1 MPAERLAVA
10 PGVWVDARRAAWLE
24 PERTLVVADTHL
36 GYAWVQRRR
45 GHLLPLAAVED
56 TSRRIL
62 ELQADY
68 TPETIVFLGDLVHA
82 AVPLPALEAALAE
95 TVRALAALSRLVLT
109 RGNHDRA
116 VEHLLGAGNLPLTV
130 VDCTMAG
137 PHRLSHGDISR
148 AAERPLGPRGWDLFG
163 HSHPVAVLS
172 DGIADRVRCPAFL
185 VGDRCLVLPAFSNWA
200 AGVTVTRP
208 DFTVPAGATGRWEGV
223 IVILGNRLLRVPW
236 SRLPR

>member
-1 MPAERLAVA
+1 MPAERLALA
-10 PGVWVDARRAAWLE
+10 SGLWVDARRAAWLE

-56 TSRRIL
+56 TTRRLL
-62 ELQADY
+62 ELQAEY

-95 TVRALAALSRLVLT
+95 TLQSLARRSRLVLT

-116 VEHLLGAGNLPLTV
+116 IEHLLGTDRLPLTV
-130 VDCTMAG
+130 VDCATAG
-137 PHRLSHGDISR
+137 PHRLSHGDTPR
-148 AAERPLGPRGWDLFG
+148 AAGLPLGPRGWDLFG
-163 HSHPVAVLS
+163 HSHPGAALS
-172 DGIADRVRCPAFL
+172 DGVADRVRCPAFL
-185 VGDRCLVLPAFSNWA
+185 VGELCLVLPAFSNWA
-200 AGVTVTRP
+200 AGVAVTRP
-208 DFTVPAGATGRWEGV
+208 DFTAPAGTTGVWESV
-223 IVILGNRLLRVPW
+223 VAIMGNRLLRFPW